1 MERQDDDIAS
11 HARAERQLEPANDC
25 IDALIK
31 MRAARRSKCAQRGTG
46 RRALLFSKEPTEIG
60 TAGRLGNDFGNRE
73 EQPMRSKLLVSTAA
87 LVAGL
92 AVASAQNMPGGG
104 GPSGGGQSGAA
115 GQERQQSQS
124 KQDRGGQAQ
133 QGAREQGRSQRSEGQ
148 GRQDK
153 TTGQGQREMQG
164 RQGQR
169 EQSPQ
174 GQAKQGQAKES
185 QAKEKQAK
193 EGQGKQGRP
202 EQRGQRDQTT
212 GQAQQRDQSK
222 QGQAQQRDQSKQGQ
236 AQQREQNKQQG
247 QSQPQRDQTTGQ
259 APSRDQ
265 NQQGQRQNQPQR
277 GQSQQGQAQQD
288 RSSGR
293 VTLSADQRTRIRQT
307 VLTGSNVPRVNNV
320 NFAIRVGTVVPSH
333 VRIVT
338 VPDTLIEIHPE
349 WRGHSFFVVH
359 DDIIIVDNNRSI
371 VAEVPVGSSGASLDS
386 RGGGGRLDTRGGG
399 GGQAAVNLSS
409 EEIVQMQTILIE
421 QGFFDG
427 PADGKFGPATRRAVI
442 AFQQKQGFQA
452 TGRIDVQT
460 RTALQSSG
468 TSGQQGNR
476 QGNQQ
481 GNQPSTTGQG
491 GDKMQP
497 PANQNM
503 GAGQQGN
510 QPGNQPAGQ
519 QRGNQPSTSGQGGDR
534 TGGTQQNSPS
544 GNQPST
550 SGQDSN
556 RSANPDSQSRT
567 PNSGGQAK

>member
-1 MERQDDDIAS
+1 MERHDDDIAS

-212 GQAQQRDQSK
+212 GQAQQRGQSK
-222 QGQAQQRDQSKQGQ
+222 QGQAQQG
-236 AQQREQNKQQG
+236 E
-247 QSQPQRDQTTGQ
+247 SQPQRDQTTGQ

-265 NQQGQRQNQPQR
+265 NQQGQRQNQPQQ
-277 GQSQQGQAQQD
+277 GQSQHGQAQQD

-338 VPDTLIEIHPE
+338 VPDTL
-349 WRGHSFFVVH
+349 
-359 DDIIIVDNNRSI
+359 
-371 VAEVPVGSSGASLDS
+371 
-386 RGGGGRLDTRGGG
+386 
-399 GGQAAVNLSS
+399 
-409 EEIVQMQTILIE
+409 
-421 QGFFDG
+421 
-427 PADGKFGPATRRAVI
+427 
-442 AFQQKQGFQA
+442 
-452 TGRIDVQT
+452 
-460 RTALQSSG
+460 
-468 TSGQQGNR
+468 
-476 QGNQQ
+476 
-481 GNQPSTTGQG
+481 
-491 GDKMQP
+491 
-497 PANQNM
+497 
-503 GAGQQGN
+503 
-510 QPGNQPAGQ
+510 
-519 QRGNQPSTSGQGGDR
+519 
-534 TGGTQQNSPS
+534 
-544 GNQPST
+544 
-550 SGQDSN
+550 
-556 RSANPDSQSRT
+556 
-567 PNSGGQAK
+567 